1 MGDGFFVRSTP
12 IWTAWPAPLGS
23 NELATS
29 SKLGAS
35 ATRPGRAGH
44 AAARTT
50 PLAAGAPLAPV
61 LPSSSHPRSAA
72 TGSAPTGASRSR
84 ISRSDPPPLEV
95 GVPPARRHPPEPR
108 RPEVLLR
115 PPAVGREPVA
125 RYQPA
130 SVRVFLERPECGTSA
145 ARRLEPVGVD
155 ELELVGSGD
164 IHQRLAHRRV
174 SVESFSRSPS
184 SYWCTRAAASRPSR
198 C

>member
-1 MGDGFFVRSTP
+1 MGDGFFVSLDSHLDG
-12 IWTAWPAPLGS
+12 IASPLGIQRAR
-23 NELATS
+23 NELQARRLGHTIRPRRPRGCTS
-29 SKLGAS
+29 
-35 ATRPGRAGH
+35 
-44 AAARTT
+44 TT
-50 PLAAGAPLAPV
+50 PWPPGPCWHPPTLLE
-61 LPSSSHPRSAA
+61 SSPQRRDRVRADRRVEVAHQQ
-72 TGSAPTGASRSR
+72 GE
-84 ISRSDPPPLEV
+84 PPPLEV

-108 RPEVLLR
+108 RPEVLPR
-115 PPAVGREPVA
+115 PPAVGREPLA
-125 RYQPA
+125 RYQPV

-155 ELELVGSGD
+155 ELELVGSWD